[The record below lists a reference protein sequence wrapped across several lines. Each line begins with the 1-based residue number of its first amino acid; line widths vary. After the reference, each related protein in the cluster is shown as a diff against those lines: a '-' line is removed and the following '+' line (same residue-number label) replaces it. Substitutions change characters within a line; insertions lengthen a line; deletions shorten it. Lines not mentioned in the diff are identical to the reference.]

1 LKVLAVLFACLIL
14 AAVAQA
20 IVPDVIRS
28 TRRLMQPGPS
38 TTLASASSV
47 QPEAPA
53 STGRPVEP
61 GKIAAADS
69 QISPPRR
76 RTVAR
81 PVPPVAVPD
90 EGLATRVEPIDSPVI
105 ANAVDMAIP
114 QPPLPAIPID
124 DDSNRMLETAANLV
138 SESWQDFAYPSPF
151 TAGSARSRMLYA
163 NHRNLLLKA
172 IQAKPT
178 SIGLEM
184 VRKDYAAAKAQFEED
199 PRLDYAFGLVLWK
212 HGQFEEAIDMFQT
225 ASRMD
230 GVPFLPAALAVAWG
244 RFLNHDERRGLDQ
257 LQHVA
262 RRLSAM
268 DDSYPTEAQKIQ
280 AATSIG
286 RALGYLSQQDHPSE
300 LKEYVRLTS
309 INILKKL
316 PEELCQACD
325 VGQLQTGQ
333 RQSELLMLMDVS
345 HDQIHSEHQHLAA
358 DLQARMRMLRT
369 ELSDARNAVT
379 RNHRTHVEQVADVL
393 KEALDVRA
401 QMDKLQPAIKQLQD
415 AALKLNTPTPN
426 IAIKTMPQHYHET
439 IGRNGQPQLVQ
450 NNARMMVNLQETSS
464 DRAKRIA
471 QLAKVRDE
479 LKKIDEE
486 LSKLRDQQQ
495 DLVAKRR
502 DEDRQHAAGN
512 EDARAQRVA
521 RLKQQREL
529 EHKLHTLNKSLRRT
543 MALREGYETI
553 AAYIPWD
560 IEVEGEALWLALN
573 PKPADRTPAK

>member
-1 LKVLAVLFACLIL
+1 
-14 AAVAQA
+14 
-20 IVPDVIRS
+20 
-28 TRRLMQPGPS
+28 
-38 TTLASASSV
+38 
-47 QPEAPA
+47 
-53 STGRPVEP
+53 
-61 GKIAAADS
+61 
-69 QISPPRR
+69 
-76 RTVAR
+76 
-81 PVPPVAVPD
+81 
-90 EGLATRVEPIDSPVI
+90 
-105 ANAVDMAIP
+105 
-114 QPPLPAIPID
+114 
-124 DDSNRMLETAANLV
+124 
-138 SESWQDFAYPSPF
+138 
-151 TAGSARSRMLYA
+151 
-163 NHRNLLLKA
+163 
-172 IQAKPT
+172 
-178 SIGLEM
+178 
-184 VRKDYAAAKAQFEED
+184 
-199 PRLDYAFGLVLWK
+199 
-212 HGQFEEAIDMFQT
+212 
-225 ASRMD
+225 
-230 GVPFLPAALAVAWG
+230 
-244 RFLNHDERRGLDQ
+244 
-257 LQHVA
+257 
-262 RRLSAM
+262 
-268 DDSYPTEAQKIQ
+268 
-280 AATSIG
+280 
-286 RALGYLSQQDHPSE
+286 
-300 LKEYVRLTS
+300 
-309 INILKKL
+309 
-316 PEELCQACD
+316 
-325 VGQLQTGQ
+325 
-333 RQSELLMLMDVS
+333 
-345 HDQIHSEHQHLAA
+345 
-358 DLQARMRMLRT
+358 MRMLRT